1 MNNSPD
7 KFSTTIKRYKEALM
21 GDPENQS
28 NIDMLDFI
36 LDAKK
41 QRLIME
47 LDPEWQKNNME
58 YDLRTSDYIIEKCK
72 DHIYAQHLY
81 ASMCN
86 NDFIKNDIWPLLKG
100 ETWGCSWRRAGGI
113 IADIRQK
120 GDYIDWYCTGI
131 SNSDE
136 LSDEQLNDL
145 SEQEKANYLEMK
157 AYVPEGVITDEIRD
171 DLFKLGWLVKNE
183 STQS

>member
-1 MNNSPD
+1 
-7 KFSTTIKRYKEALM
+7 M

-157 AYVPEGVITDEIRD
+157 AYVPEGVITDEIRN